1 MHTEV
6 AASGEHKYNL
16 RLKFCLPVRD
26 RLFFSKFL
34 AFCYLFIHMCK
45 LNTVMNTNSAI
56 LLK

>member
-34 AFCYLFIHMCK
+34 AFCYK